1 MEAKDSEIY
10 QFKAKQV
17 QIKDYIVYLGNIRK
31 GFKNNN
37 MKKNRIKKNCEFFS
51 VDFNPI
57 NTKDILDI
65 DKFSM
70 KRKQYKR
77 IFEFIKKHL
86 WDY

>member
-10 QFKAKQV
+10 QFKAKEV

-57 NTKDILDI
+57 DTKDILDI

>member
-17 QIKDYIVYLGNIRK
+17 QIKDYIVYLGNITK

-57 NTKDILDI
+57 DTEDILDI

-70 KRKQYKR
+70 KRK
-77 IFEFIKKHL
+77 
-86 WDY
+86 

>member
-10 QFKAKQV
+10 QFKAKHV
-17 QIKDYIVYLGNIRK
+17 QIKDYIVYLGNITK

-70 KRKQYKR
+70 KRK
-77 IFEFIKKHL
+77 
-86 WDY
+86 

>member
-17 QIKDYIVYLGNIRK
+17 QIKEYIVYLGNITK

-57 NTKDILDI
+57 DTKDILDI

>member
-10 QFKAKQV
+10 QFKVKQV
-17 QIKDYIVYLGNIRK
+17 QIKDYIVYLGNITK

-57 NTKDILDI
+57 DTKDILDI